1 MEDYSQE
8 YRNEKLERAK
18 EKIKQL
24 KGFYVHLTVYVLV
37 NVFIVGSVIYNSGWD
52 GFLNIGTYF
61 TPFFLGGNR
70 TCWTLF

>member
-24 KGFYVHLTVYVLV
+24 KGFYVHLTVYV
-37 NVFIVGSVIYNSGWD
+37 W
-52 GFLNIGTYF
+52 
-61 TPFFLGGNR
+61 
-70 TCWTLF
+70 